1 MKANM
6 ESCICIYSRQF
17 SSSLFL
23 YFFTQLGDD
32 GDDGG
37 FEEDVTNDVKDHR
50 IQFNEQLAQVGH
62 LSTTITA
69 VNSSKQCFG
78 IRSDLINLL

>member
-17 SSSLFL
+17 FL
-23 YFFTQLGDD
+23 LSFFFTQLGDD

-37 FEEDVTNDVKDHR
+37 FEEGVTNDEKDHR
-50 IQFNEQLAQVGH
+50 IQFNEQLVQVGH

-69 VNSSKQCFG
+69 VNSSNNALESGQT
-78 IRSDLINLL
+78 